1 MSVQWNL
8 EHLQLFIS
16 VAELRSFSAAA
27 RDQRKAQ
34 SAVSSAIALLEADLG
49 LSLFERSSGRQPRLT
64 EAGEALLE
72 DAREVLRQCE
82 RLNGRALAMMRG
94 QEPRLRVAQDEA
106 MPYQAVVD
114 SFEALA
120 LQFPSIEVQ
129 LTSAAQGDVARK
141 LVERRADLGLL
152 FYHEQIP
159 EALERRVLGSVEMVT
174 VCGVA
179 HPLARQA
186 RVDCQQLAQHR
197 QLLMST
203 QASVYPGSEA
213 ASPQV
218 WRADSFYVMAE
229 WLVRGLGWAWLPR
242 HVVQYPAYQDQ
253 MVELSSEWTPPA
265 LVVELVW
272 RRDEPLGPA
281 ARWLAERFA
290 VHLQAIGGKSR

>member
-1 MSVQWNL
+1 M
-8 EHLQLFIS
+8 
-16 VAELRSFSAAA
+16 
-27 RDQRKAQ
+27 
-34 SAVSSAIALLEADLG
+34 
-49 LSLFERSSGRQPRLT
+49 
-64 EAGEALLE
+64 
-72 DAREVLRQCE
+72 
-82 RLNGRALAMMRG
+82 
-94 QEPRLRVAQDEA
+94 
-106 MPYQAVVD
+106 
-114 SFEALA
+114 
-120 LQFPSIEVQ
+120 Q

-152 FYHEQIP
+152 FYHDQIP

-174 VCGVA
+174 VCGVD
-179 HPLARQA
+179 HPLAKQGRI
-186 RVDCQQLAQHR
+186 DCQQLAQHR

-203 QASVYPGSEA
+203 QSSVYPGSEP

-242 HVVQYPAYQDQ
+242 HVVQYPTYQNQ
-253 MVELSSEWTPPA
+253 MVELDSEWTPPA

-290 VHLQAIGGKSR
+290 VHLQAIGEKSR